1 MNEATETKQSRG
13 RLGWVVIG
21 AILGAAIT
29 LVVVVLRG
37 NPAPASNEAV
47 IRAVVKQELNA
58 IDFKSLARQGVLEA
72 IREDQQRAEADAVTA
87 DSGNTVIGPQLPK
100 LTAQPQISGVQVP
113 LGNNILGDKNAPV
126 VMIEY
131 SDFQ

>member
-1 MNEATETKQSRG
+1 MNEETKIPPRHDY
-13 RLGWVVIG
+13 R
-21 AILGAAIT
+21 ILGVFLLGALIGS
-29 LVVVVLRG
+29 LVIFGVTSLRETRSVDST
-37 NPAPASNEAV
+37 A
-47 IRAVVKQELNA
+47 IRAAVRDELRA
-58 IDFKSLARQGVLEA
+58 IDIKDMVRQGALEA

-100 LTAQPQISGVQVP
+100 LTAQPQVSGVQVP